1 MNKCLS
7 FFVIFLSCVLFSLA
21 HAEEEIKPQVLMV
34 DSDGDG
40 VIDKY
45 DECYKTPPGTSVDER
60 GCYVVIKE
68 SNKIT
73 LNINFEFDSSV
84 VRPEYFSEVEK
95 VAVFMREN
103 PLTRVTIEGHSDSD
117 GPSEYNKG
125 LSHRRAQAV
134 ARVLVV
140 QFNIPT
146 PRVTAIGFGEDRPLV
161 ANDSKSNKL
170 KNRRVVAV
178 IKTLREKR
186 G

>member
-7 FFVIFLSCVLFSLA
+7 FFAIFLACTLFSLA
-21 HAEEEIKPQVLMV
+21 YAEEEIKPQILMV
-34 DSDGDG
+34 DSDEDG

-45 DECYKTPPGTSVDER
+45 DECYKTPLGTTVDER
-60 GCYVVIKE
+60 GCYVVVKE

-95 VAVFMREN
+95 IAVFMREN
-103 PLTRVTIEGHSDSD
+103 SLTRVTIEGHSDSD
-117 GPSEYNKG
+117 GPSEYNRN
-125 LSHRRAQAV
+125 LSQRRAQAV

-140 QFNIPT
+140 QFNMPAL
-146 PRVTAIGFGEDRPLV
+146 RVTAVGFGEDRPLV
-161 ANDSKSNKL
+161 ENDSKSNKL